1 MVNPSTS
8 FTVLPTSLS
17 EYDMI
22 KSVTDL
28 FLSYILISGAAL
40 KKAQIVPDKI
50 SNRGPASVQ
59 QIEKGGHMVCDNQL
73 NYKICKTPSVFS
85 VDTVCSNEPDA
96 HCVRYF
102 ERAAQGMNYR

>member
-8 FTVLPTSLS
+8 FTVLSTSLS

-28 FLSYILISGAAL
+28 FPTYILTSGAAL

-73 NYKICKTPSVFS
+73 NYKIARHQVYFPLTQFVQTNP
-85 VDTVCSNEPDA
+85 THTAYAISN
-96 HCVRYF
+96 VLLKV
-102 ERAAQGMNYR
+102 